1 MARKQS
7 VLKLAREKK
16 KESEREDKNRVKKT
30 NEVQDRKNS
39 LIQFMKKAGHSG
51 KQIEAIV
58 GSMSEEEIQNALE
71 NCEA

>member
-16 KESEREDKNRVKKT
+16 KESERDDRSRIKKT
-30 NEVQDRKNS
+30 NEVQDRKIA

-51 KQIEAIV
+51 KQIDVIV
-58 GSMSEEEIQNALE
+58 GGMSEEEIQNALA